1 MKKQFV
7 IYDFSS
13 QLFLASVNE
22 QGVVWDTQPM
32 LFDSEEEANNSL
44 QNAYKLF
51 PDDFNDRLT
60 TVTNVYITE
69 QAINDLKK

>member
-13 QLFLASVNE
+13 NLFLASVNE

-32 LFDSEEEANNSL
+32 LFDSSDEADSSL

-51 PDDFNDRLT
+51 PSDFYNRLT
-60 TVTNVYITE
+60 TITSVYISE
-69 QAINDLKK
+69 QMMLNK

>member
-13 QLFLASVNE
+13 QLFLASINE
-22 QGVVWDTQPM
+22 QGIVWDTQPM
-32 LFDSEEEANNSL
+32 LYDSDEEANNSL

-51 PDDFNDRLT
+51 PSDFDDRLT
-60 TVTNVYITE
+60 TITSIYISE
-69 QAINDLKK
+69 QMMLNK

>member
-13 QLFLASVNE
+13 QLFFASLNE
-22 QGVVWDTQPM
+22 QGVVWDNQPM
-32 LFDSEEEANNSL
+32 LYDSDEEANNSL

-51 PDDFNDRLT
+51 PSDFDNRLT

-69 QAINDLKK
+69 QMILNK

>member
-13 QLFLASVNE
+13 NLFFVSLNE
-22 QGVVWDTQPM
+22 QGVVWDNQPM
-32 LFDSEEEANNSL
+32 LFDSEDEANGAL
-44 QNAYKLF
+44 ENAYKLF
-51 PDDFNDRLT
+51 HSDFDNRLT

-69 QAINDLKK
+69 QMILNK

>member
-13 QLFLASVNE
+13 QLFFAYLNE
-22 QGVVWDTQPM
+22 QGVFWDNDPM
-32 LFDSEEEANNSL
+32 LFDSEDEANNSL

-51 PDDFNDRLT
+51 PNDFDNRLT
-60 TVTNVYITE
+60 TVINIYISE
-69 QAINDLKK
+69 KKFFNK

>member
-13 QLFLASVNE
+13 QLFLTSINE

-32 LFDSEEEANNSL
+32 LYDSDDEANNSL

-51 PDDFNDRLT
+51 PSDFDDRLV
-60 TVTNVYITE
+60 TVSGVYIS
-69 QAINDLKK
+69 

>member
-13 QLFLASVNE
+13 QLFLASINE

-32 LFDSEEEANNSL
+32 LYDSDDEANNSL

-51 PDDFNDRLT
+51 PSDFDDRLT
-60 TVTNVYITE
+60 TITSIYISE
-69 QAINDLKK
+69 QMILNK